1 MESYI
6 GKNAKS
12 TAGQNADGQSAEC
25 QNAECQSAECQSAEC
40 QSEPETSAECQSEPE
55 TSDKDIA
62 SKMLSALVSENT
74 ESSYSQT
81 PTVGADEQKRYLKR
95 QVDFLSVA
103 DRQSLGDI
111 IVMNNKRDLLRP
123 CSEGTVINIDILPP
137 DILNQMYNLAHYKRE
152 MR

>member
-6 GKNAKS
+6 DQNAKS
-12 TAGQNADGQSAEC
+12 ATGQPATGQNAEGH
-25 QNAECQSAECQSAEC
+25 
-40 QSEPETSAECQSEPE
+40 SEPE

-62 SKMLSALVSENT
+62 SKMLSALVSET
-74 ESSYSQT
+74 AESSYSQT
-81 PTVGADEQKRYLKR
+81 PTVCADDQKRYLKR
-95 QVDFLSVA
+95 QVDFLSIA

-111 IVMNNKRDLLRP
+111 IVMNNKRELLRP